1 MIDWLNKNKEW
12 RFSGIGVRAFGLI
25 SKIIFY
31 FRGKAK
37 LLRSPDDSFQRFDS
51 DSPKLIQPTKTVK
64 LENILK
70 ELRKI
75 PPLQLQERTKQY
87 LGIRVKGFG
96 TLSSLDKLKEGLVGI
111 TLHPKNS
118 VGYIRTVFHRDQ
130 YPGIGSLEYGTEVE
144 IEGKITDIE
153 NRYGIYLSEAKL
165 KF

>member
-1 MIDWLNKNKEW
+1 MSKIFP
-12 RFSGIGVRAFGLI
+12 RFRRQAKLMRGADDSSPRFGL
-25 SKIIFY
+25 
-31 FRGKAK
+31 
-37 LLRSPDDSFQRFDS
+37 
-51 DSPKLIQPTKTVK
+51 DSPKSIHSLKIVK

-96 TLSSLDKLKEGLVGI
+96 TFSSIDKLKEGLVGI

-118 VGYIRTVFHRDQ
+118 VGFIRTVFHRDQ
-130 YPGIGSLEYGTEVE
+130 YPRIGLVEHGTEVE
-144 IEGKITDIE
+144 IEGKIIDIE
-153 NRYGIYLSEAKL
+153 NRYGIYLSEPKL

>member
-1 MIDWLNKNKEW
+1 MIHWIIQKKERLFSAV
-12 RFSGIGVRAFGLI
+12 RFLVIGLR

-31 FRGKAK
+31 FRGKAN
-37 LLRSPDDSFQRFDS
+37 DDSFQRFDS
-51 DSPKLIQPTKTVK
+51 DSPKLIQPVK
-64 LENILK
+64 IVRLENILK

-87 LGIRVKGFG
+87 FGIRVKGIG
-96 TLSSLDKLKEGLVGI
+96 TLSSIDKLKGGLVGI

-118 VGYIRTVFHRDQ
+118 VGFIRTVFHRDQ
-130 YPGIGSLEYGTEVE
+130 YPGIGLVEHGTEVE

>member
-1 MIDWLNKNKEW
+1 MIHWIIQSKE
-12 RFSGIGVRAFGLI
+12 RLFSGIRLLVIGLI
-25 SKIIFY
+25 SKMFPR
-31 FRGKAK
+31 FRGQAN
-37 LLRSPDDSFQRFDS
+37 DDSFQRFDS
-51 DSPKLIQPTKTVK
+51 DSPKLIQPGKIVR
-64 LENILK
+64 LENILR

-75 PPLQLQERTKQY
+75 PPLQLQEKTKHY

-118 VGYIRTVFHRDQ
+118 VGFIRTVFHRYQ

>member
-1 MIDWLNKNKEW
+1 MFHRIIQNKE
-12 RFSGIGVRAFGLI
+12 RLFSGIKVLVIGLRSRI
-25 SKIIFY
+25 ATY
-31 FRGKAK
+31 LRCRAK
-37 LLRSPDDSFQRFDS
+37 LFPSAADSFQRFGS
-51 DSPKLIQPTKTVK
+51 HSPKLIQSTKIVK
-64 LENILK
+64 LEKILR

-75 PPLQLQERTKQY
+75 PPLQLQERTEQY

-118 VGYIRTVFHRDQ
+118 VGFIRTVFHPDQ
-130 YPGIGSLEYGTEVE
+130 YPKIGLVEHGAEVE

-153 NRYGIYLSEAKL
+153 NRYGIYLSEPKL

>member
-1 MIDWLNKNKEW
+1 MIHWLIQNKE
-12 RFSGIGVRAFGLI
+12 RLLSGIRVLVIGFI

-31 FRGKAK
+31 FRGKAN
-37 LLRSPDDSFQRFDS
+37 DDSFRRLDS
-51 DSPKLIQPTKTVK
+51 DPPKLIQSGKIVR

-70 ELRKI
+70 DLRKI

-96 TLSSLDKLKEGLVGI
+96 TFSSIDKLKEGLVGI
-111 TLHPKNS
+111 TLHPENS
-118 VGYIRTVFHRDQ
+118 VGFIRTVFHRDQ
-130 YPGIGSLEYGTEVE
+130 YPGIASVEHGTEVE
-144 IEGKITDIE
+144 IEGKIIDIE